1 MKKVISLAC
10 ALVFCSSAV
19 AGVSVI
25 VHPSNASALDKKA
38 ISKIFLGKSKKF
50 PGGSQAVPLNQ
61 ESGDLSAEFTKKVL
75 GKSESQ
81 MKAYWS
87 KLLFTGKGQAP
98 KSVKSD
104 AEVIDMVSKNPTMI
118 GYVDDASINDTV
130 KVISKF

>member
-1 MKKVISLAC
+1 MKKIISLAC